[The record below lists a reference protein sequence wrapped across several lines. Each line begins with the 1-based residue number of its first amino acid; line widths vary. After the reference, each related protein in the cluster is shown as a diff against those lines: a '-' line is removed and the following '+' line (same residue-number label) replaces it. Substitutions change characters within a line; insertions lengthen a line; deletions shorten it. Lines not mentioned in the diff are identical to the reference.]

1 MVLAEA
7 EHPPLSGPV
16 RATIVDVVPVGAA
29 VVVVEPD
36 GAAVVVVEPDGAA
49 VVVVEPDGAAVVV
62 VEPDGAAVVVVEP
75 DGAAVVV
82 VEPDGAAVVELE
94 DDPLEVEVVDV
105 LDEPDGIENPTEAP
119 VSDIACCNGPGSEP
133 VAAANP
139 VPVTNIAEAPAISV
153 FVLIAL
159 PNIIKYPFRRT
170 RNNELS
176 AHPTSNH
183 R

>member
-1 MVLAEA
+1 MIVEAEVVVVLAEA

-16 RATIVDVVPVGAA
+16 RATIVDVVPV
-29 VVVVEPD
+29 
-36 GAAVVVVEPDGAA
+36 GAA

-159 PNIIKYPFRRT
+159 PNIIKYPFRRS

>member
-1 MVLAEA
+1 MIVEAEVVVVLAEA

-62 VEPDGAAVVVVEP
+62 VEPDGAAVV
-75 DGAAVVV
+75 
-82 VEPDGAAVVELE
+82 ELE

-105 LDEPDGIENPTEAP
+105 LVEPDGIENPTEAP